1 MCALNSYSSLAMKMA
16 QEIVGGNMELVTL
29 MRRASVITFMMLFQ
43 LHATIIRPFHLD
55 FLVVNVFPMVMSMKL
70 TLEKVLILLKIAS
83 MHVSTEL
90 LKMVHNVKCLL
101 LVLGMLRDNVGGNMV
116 LVLNK
121 ITEWLTTYIRQILIC
136 LRLDSLPLGKFQQ
149 NAFQMG
155 KKTKLI

>member
-1 MCALNSYSSLAMKMA
+1 MKMVRKLA
-16 QEIVGGNMELVTL
+16 GGSTELVNL
-29 MRRASVITFMMLFQ
+29 MRGASVITFMMPFQ

-55 FLVVNVFPMVMSMKL
+55 FLVVNVFPMVMSMKP

-90 LKMVHNVKCLL
+90 LKMVHNVKCSL
-101 LVLGMLRDNVGGNMV
+101 LVLAMLQVNVGGNMV

-121 ITEWLTTYIRQILIC
+121 ITQWLTTYTKQILIC
-136 LRLDSLPLGKFQQ
+136 LNRDSLPLGKSQQ

-155 KKTKLI
+155 KKTKPI